1 VNLRQLEAFRATMRS
16 GSITGASKVM
26 NISQPSVSRLITDLE
41 RAVGFR
47 LFLRSGRGLVP
58 TLEANTFYRGI
69 ESMFMGLDRLQ
80 DLALSIKTTSGGVV
94 SVAAIQ
100 SVAMIELPRA
110 VNQIYQRNP
119 EIHFMIHTRNTPG
132 ILDAVRTHQVDLG
145 VVGRHPPYE
154 GVEVLYQT
162 VSPYVCLMPEDHP
175 LADAFGPLDLN
186 ELVETQTFVTFGG
199 VYPDEMM
206 AMDAELSAKLRA
218 TSRLSAAN
226 MPVATALVRETGAL
240 ALADPFSAEHALRMG
255 GVTFRKIQQELKY
268 HIAVIASGPERLN
281 RHALEFAEILAAQV
295 TERVNRVKAY
305 R

>member
-1 VNLRQLEAFRATMRS
+1 MRS
-16 GSITGASKVM
+16 GSITAAAKVM
-26 NISQPSVSRLITDLE
+26 HISQPSVSRLIADLE
-41 RAVGFR
+41 RAVGFP

-58 TLEANTFYRGI
+58 TLEANTLYRGI
-69 ESMFMGLDRLQ
+69 ESMFMGLERLH

-119 EIHFMIHTRNTPG
+119 EIHFMIHARNTPG

-145 VVGRHPPYE
+145 VVGRQPPYE
-154 GVEVLYQT
+154 GVEVLFQM

-175 LADAFGPLDLN
+175 LAEACGPLDLN
-186 ELVETQTFVTFGG
+186 EVVETQTFVTFGG
-199 VYPDEMM
+199 AYPDEMM
-206 AMDAELSAKLRA
+206 AMEAELSAKLRA
-218 TSRLSAAN
+218 TSRLSATN
-226 MPVATALVRETGAL
+226 MPVAAALVRETGAL
-240 ALADPFSAEHALRMG
+240 ALADPFSAEQAVRMG

-268 HIAVIASGPERLN
+268 HIALIAPGPERLT

-295 TERVNRVKAY
+295 TERVNQVKAY

>member
-1 VNLRQLEAFRATMRS
+1 
-16 GSITGASKVM
+16 
-26 NISQPSVSRLITDLE
+26 
-41 RAVGFR
+41 
-47 LFLRSGRGLVP
+47 
-58 TLEANTFYRGI
+58 
-69 ESMFMGLDRLQ
+69 MFMGLDRLQ

-119 EIHFMIHTRNTPG
+119 EIHFMIHTRNTPS

-145 VVGRHPPYE
+145 VVGRQPPYE
-154 GVEVLYQT
+154 GVEVLFQM

-199 VYPDEMM
+199 AYPDEMM
-206 AMDAELSAKLRA
+206 EMEAELSAKLRA
-218 TSRLSAAN
+218 TSRLSATN
-226 MPVATALVRETGAL
+226 MPVAAALVRETGAF
-240 ALADPFSAEHALRMG
+240 ALADPFSAEQAVLMG

-268 HIAVIASGPERLN
+268 HIAVITPGPERLT
-281 RHALEFAEILAAQV
+281 RHAFEFAEILAAQV
-295 TERVNRVKAY
+295 TERVNQVKAY

>member
-1 VNLRQLEAFRATMRS
+1 MRS
-16 GSITGASKVM
+16 GSITAAAKVM
-26 NISQPSVSRLITDLE
+26 HISQPSVSRLISDLE
-41 RAVGFR
+41 RTVGFP

-119 EIHFMIHTRNTPG
+119 EIHFMIHTRNTPS

-145 VVGRHPPYE
+145 VVGRQPPYE
-154 GVEVLYQT
+154 GVEVLFQM

-175 LADAFGPLDLN
+175 LAEACGPLDLN
-186 ELVETQTFVTFGG
+186 EVVETQTFVTFGG
-199 VYPDEMM
+199 AYPDEMM
-206 AMDAELSAKLRA
+206 AMEAELSAKLRA
-218 TSRLSAAN
+218 TSRLSATN
-226 MPVATALVRETGAL
+226 MPVAAALVRETGAL
-240 ALADPFSAEHALRMG
+240 ALADPFSAEQAVRMG

-268 HIAVIASGPERLN
+268 HIALIAPGPERLT

-295 TERVNRVKAY
+295 TERVNQVKAY